1 MKTKSLLLATALLMS
16 TSALAQKNTFK
27 GVVLD
32 DLGDPVIGATIQVK
46 GVKGAGAITDLDG
59 NFVIDADANQ
69 TLVITYIGYK
79 DAEIRPSANMKITLK
94 QDDKALDEVVV
105 VGYGVQKKSV
115 VTAAIAKVSTE
126 DLAGKSPVRV
136 DNALKG
142 LAAGVNVTSSSG
154 QPGEGSKVRVRGTG
168 TINNSDPLYIVD
180 GMPIEGGLDYLNPS
194 DIESIEVLKDA
205 ASGAI
210 YGARAANGVI
220 LVTTK
225 KGKMGK
231 AQINYNFSY
240 GWQSAWKKRDV
251 TSATDYAILQNERAV
266 NGGQA
271 PVYADPYNLKDS
283 NGAPINGFGTD
294 WQDLVFNDNAPV
306 QNHEVSIS
314 GASEK
319 INYYLSMGYY
329 KQEGIV
335 GGNYG
340 QSNYERLSLRSNNI
354 YNVMDASKERNFL
367 NKLDV
372 NVNMAYTR
380 VKSTGISTNSEF
392 GSVLGSA
399 LYMAPTLA
407 PTVTDGNVAK
417 SYYDKLED
425 PNVYDSEGKVIG
437 TRDFYE
443 IPRDAN
449 GNYYTIPGMAGTY
462 QEMNN
467 PLAMMSIPAAKNWSH
482 KFVPKFSID
491 LQLWDNLK
499 YHFTYSA
506 DLSFWGTD
514 SYVASKYYLS
524 GNNKQTHTSATK
536 SSSKG
541 INWQVENTLTYD
553 KTIGKHS
560 FAVVLGQSAMKNKS
574 DYLGGS
580 RWNLVNV
587 NKPSIDYATGNY
599 VQTIVTDEEGK
610 IISVGTPTI
619 QHSVYGG
626 NNVVHTI
633 SSLFGRI
640 SYNYDE
646 KYMFQ
651 ATIRRDGSSRFGTN
665 NKYGTFPSASVGW
678 NIMNEKF
685 MENTRDWLSNL
696 KFRASWGK
704 NGNDNIGDF
713 RYTVLTSM
721 GNNVLFGKNAT
732 KFNGSKANAT
742 ANPDLKWEES
752 EQTDIGFDFGF
763 FGSAL
768 TFSADYY
775 VKKTNGMLITMPIPS
790 YVGETKPIGNV
801 GDMKNSGLEFELGY
815 KWHISDARFNAKA
828 NVSYLHNELTNLGND
843 TGYIDLDSF
852 QGLSGG
858 GTRGSNGQPFPY
870 FYGYKTAGVFQNMDE
885 VKAYVNKDGNMI
897 MPDAQPGDVR
907 FVDVNGDGK
916 ISADDRTNIGNGTPK
931 WTFGF
936 NLGAEW
942 KGFDFNLFLQGVTG
956 NKVFDATYRTDVY
969 SGNFPSW
976 MLSRWTGEGTSN
988 KYPILKAGDATN
1000 WQVSD
1005 LYICDGSYLRVKN
1018 ISLGYTL
1025 PKNLTQKL
1033 SISRLRFYVMAENL
1047 ITWTKYWGFDPEI
1060 SSGGTSLGVDRGIYP
1075 QARTY
1080 TIGFNLSF

>member
-1 MKTKSLLLATALLMS
+1 MLAGTLLLS
-16 TSALAQKNTFK
+16 TSAFAQKNTFK

-32 DLGDPVIGATIQVK
+32 DQGEPVIGATIQVK
-46 GVKGAGAITDLDG
+46 GTKGAGAITDLDG
-59 NFVIDADANQ
+59 NFTIDADANQ

-79 DAEIRPSANMKITLK
+79 NAEVRPSANMKITLK
-94 QDDKALDEVVV
+94 QDDKTLDEVVV

-115 VTAAIAKVSTE
+115 VTASIAKVAAE

-154 QPGEGSKVRVRGTG
+154 QPGASPKVRIRGTG

-210 YGARAANGVI
+210 YGARAANGVV

-225 KGKMGK
+225 KGKIGK

-271 PVYADPYNLKDS
+271 PIYADPYKLTDS
-283 NGAPINGFGTD
+283 NGDAINGFGTD
-294 WQDLVFNDNAPV
+294 WQKLVFNDNAPV

-319 INYYLSMGYY
+319 LNYYLSMGYY
-329 KQEGIV
+329 KQEGII

-340 QSNYERLSLRSNNI
+340 RSNYERLSLRSNNI
-354 YNVMDASKERNFL
+354 YNVLDFTKDRNFL

-372 NVNMAYTR
+372 TVNVAYTR
-380 VKSTGISTNSEF
+380 VKSTGVDANSIY
-392 GSVLGSA
+392 GSILGSA

-407 PTVTDGNVAK
+407 PTVTNAALAEKYYRTYESPYTYGDDGQPNG
-417 SYYDKLED
+417 SRDTYYEL
-425 PNVYDSEGKVIG
+425 
-437 TRDFYE
+437 
-443 IPRDAN
+443 PRDAA
-449 GNYYTIPGMAGTY
+449 GNYYTIPGMGGTY

-467 PLAMMSIPAAKNWSH
+467 PLAMLSLPAAKNWSH

-506 DLSFWGTD
+506 DLSFWGQD
-514 SYVASKYYLS
+514 SATTSMYYLS
-524 GNNKQTHTSATK
+524 GNNKAEHTSAYK
-536 SSSKG
+536 SSEKG

-560 FAVVLGQSAMKNKS
+560 FAIVLGQSAMKNKS
-574 DYLGGS
+574 DYLNGS

-599 VQTIVTDEEGK
+599 SQTIVKDADGN
-610 IISVGTPTI
+610 IISVGSPQI
-619 QHSVYGG
+619 QYSVSGG
-626 NNVVHTI
+626 NNVAHTI
-633 SSLFGRI
+633 SSLFGRL

-646 KYMFQ
+646 KYMLQ
-651 ATIRRDGSSRFGTN
+651 ATVRRDGSSRFGPSH
-665 NKYGTFPSASVGW
+665 KYGTFPSASIGW

-685 MENTRDWLSNL
+685 MESTRGWLSNL
-696 KFRASWGK
+696 KLRASWGK

-713 RYTVLTSM
+713 RYTVLTAM
-721 GNNVLFGKNAT
+721 GNNVLFGKDAI
-732 KFNGSKANAT
+732 KYNGSKANAT

-752 EQTDIGFDFGF
+752 EQTDIGLDFGF

-775 VKKTNGMLITMPIPS
+775 KKKTNGMLITMPIPS

-801 GDMKNSGLEFELGY
+801 GDMENSGFEFELGY
-815 KWHISDARFNAKA
+815 KWNISDARFNAKA
-828 NVSYLHNELTNLGND
+828 NVTYLHNELTNLGND

-852 QGLSGG
+852 QGISGG
-858 GTRGSNGQPFPY
+858 GTRGSNGEPFPY
-870 FYGYKTAGVFQNMDE
+870 FYGYKTAGVFQNMSE
-885 VKAYVNKDGNMI
+885 VQAYVNKDGNMI
-897 MPDAQPGDVR
+897 MPDAKPGDVR

-916 ISADDRTNIGNGTPK
+916 IDADDRTNIGNGTPK

-936 NLGAEW
+936 NLNAEW

-956 NKVFDATYRTDVY
+956 NKVFDATYRSDVY

-976 MLSRWTGEGTSN
+976 MLGRWTGEGTSN
-988 KYPILKAGDATN
+988 KYPILKNGDATN

-1005 LYICDGSYLRVKN
+1005 LYLCDGSYLRLKN

-1025 PKNLTQKL
+1025 PKSITQKI

-1060 SSGGTSLGVDRGIYP
+1060 SSGGTSLGVDYGVYP

-1080 TIGFNLSF
+1080 TIGLNLSF

>member
-16 TSALAQKNTFK
+16 TSAFAQKNTFK

-32 DLGDPVIGATIQVK
+32 DLGEPVIGATIQVK

-69 TLVITYIGYK
+69 TLLITYIGYK

-154 QPGEGSKVRVRGTG
+154 QPGASPKVRIRGTG

-210 YGARAANGVI
+210 YGARAANGVV

-251 TSATDYAILQNERAV
+251 TSATDYAILQNERAL

-271 PVYADPYNLKDS
+271 PIYADPYNLTDS
-283 NGAPINGFGTD
+283 NGKPIKGFGTD

-380 VKSTGISTNSEF
+380 VKSTGIDANSIY
-392 GSVLGSA
+392 GSILGSS
-399 LYMAPTLA
+399 LYLAPTLA
-407 PTVTDGNVAK
+407 PTVTDPAMVK
-417 SYYDKLED
+417 KYYDTYED
-425 PNVYDSEGKVIG
+425 PNTYDAEGNITGK
-437 TRDFYE
+437 RNAYE
-443 IPRDAN
+443 LLRDAN
-449 GNYYTIPGMAGTY
+449 GNYYTIPGMGGTY

-467 PLAMMSIPAAKNWSH
+467 PLAMLSIPAAKNWSH

-506 DLSFWGTD
+506 DLSFWGNRQLCGFQI
-514 SYVASKYYLS
+514 LS
-524 GNNKQTHTSATK
+524 L
-536 SSSKG
+536 
-541 INWQVENTLTYD
+541 WQ
-553 KTIGKHS
+553 
-560 FAVVLGQSAMKNKS
+560 
-574 DYLGGS
+574 
-580 RWNLVNV
+580 
-587 NKPSIDYATGNY
+587 
-599 VQTIVTDEEGK
+599 
-610 IISVGTPTI
+610 
-619 QHSVYGG
+619 
-626 NNVVHTI
+626 
-633 SSLFGRI
+633 
-640 SYNYDE
+640 
-646 KYMFQ
+646 
-651 ATIRRDGSSRFGTN
+651 
-665 NKYGTFPSASVGW
+665 
-678 NIMNEKF
+678 
-685 MENTRDWLSNL
+685 
-696 KFRASWGK
+696 
-704 NGNDNIGDF
+704 
-713 RYTVLTSM
+713 
-721 GNNVLFGKNAT
+721 
-732 KFNGSKANAT
+732 
-742 ANPDLKWEES
+742 
-752 EQTDIGFDFGF
+752 
-763 FGSAL
+763 
-768 TFSADYY
+768 
-775 VKKTNGMLITMPIPS
+775 
-790 YVGETKPIGNV
+790 
-801 GDMKNSGLEFELGY
+801 
-815 KWHISDARFNAKA
+815 
-828 NVSYLHNELTNLGND
+828 
-843 TGYIDLDSF
+843 
-852 QGLSGG
+852 
-858 GTRGSNGQPFPY
+858 
-870 FYGYKTAGVFQNMDE
+870 
-885 VKAYVNKDGNMI
+885 
-897 MPDAQPGDVR
+897 
-907 FVDVNGDGK
+907 
-916 ISADDRTNIGNGTPK
+916 
-931 WTFGF
+931 
-936 NLGAEW
+936 
-942 KGFDFNLFLQGVTG
+942 
-956 NKVFDATYRTDVY
+956 
-969 SGNFPSW
+969 
-976 MLSRWTGEGTSN
+976 
-988 KYPILKAGDATN
+988 
-1000 WQVSD
+1000 
-1005 LYICDGSYLRVKN
+1005 
-1018 ISLGYTL
+1018 
-1025 PKNLTQKL
+1025 
-1033 SISRLRFYVMAENL
+1033 
-1047 ITWTKYWGFDPEI
+1047 
-1060 SSGGTSLGVDRGIYP
+1060 
-1075 QARTY
+1075 
-1080 TIGFNLSF
+1080 

>member
-1 MKTKSLLLATALLMS
+1 
-16 TSALAQKNTFK
+16 
-27 GVVLD
+27 
-32 DLGDPVIGATIQVK
+32 
-46 GVKGAGAITDLDG
+46 
-59 NFVIDADANQ
+59 
-69 TLVITYIGYK
+69 
-79 DAEIRPSANMKITLK
+79 MKITLK

-154 QPGEGSKVRVRGTG
+154 QPGASPKVRIRGTG

-210 YGARAANGVI
+210 YGARAANGVV

-251 TSATDYAILQNERAV
+251 TSATDYAILQNERAL

-271 PVYADPYNLKDS
+271 PIYADPYNLTDS
-283 NGAPINGFGTD
+283 NGKPIKGFGTD

-354 YNVMDASKERNFL
+354 YNVLDASKERNFL

-372 NVNMAYTR
+372 TVNMAYTR
-380 VKSTGISTNSEF
+380 VKSTGVDANSIY
-392 GSVLGSA
+392 GSILGSS
-399 LYMAPTLA
+399 LYLAPTLA
-407 PTVTDGNVAK
+407 PTVTDPAMVK
-417 SYYDKLED
+417 KYYDTYED
-425 PNVYDSEGKVIG
+425 PNTYDAEGNITGK
-437 TRDFYE
+437 RNAYE
-443 IPRDAN
+443 LLRDAN
-449 GNYYTIPGMAGTY
+449 GNYYTIPGMGGTY

-467 PLAMMSIPAAKNWSH
+467 PLAMLSIPAAKNWSH

-524 GNNKQTHTSATK
+524 GNNKREHTEAYK
-536 SSSKG
+536 SSDKG

-574 DYLGGS
+574 DYLNGS

-587 NKPSIDYATGNY
+587 NKPSIDFATGNY
-599 VQTIVTDEEGK
+599 EQTIVKDADGK
-610 IISVGTPTI
+610 IISVGAPQI
-619 QHSVYGG
+619 QHSVSGG
-626 NNVVHTI
+626 NNVVHAI
-633 SSLFGRI
+633 SSLFGRL

-646 KYMFQ
+646 KYMLQLQSAEMAQ
-651 ATIRRDGSSRFGTN
+651 AVSDHLIN
-665 NKYGTFPSASVGW
+665 MVPSHQLLLV
-678 NIMNEKF
+678 
-685 MENTRDWLSNL
+685 
-696 KFRASWGK
+696 
-704 NGNDNIGDF
+704 
-713 RYTVLTSM
+713 
-721 GNNVLFGKNAT
+721 
-732 KFNGSKANAT
+732 
-742 ANPDLKWEES
+742 
-752 EQTDIGFDFGF
+752 
-763 FGSAL
+763 
-768 TFSADYY
+768 
-775 VKKTNGMLITMPIPS
+775 
-790 YVGETKPIGNV
+790 
-801 GDMKNSGLEFELGY
+801 
-815 KWHISDARFNAKA
+815 
-828 NVSYLHNELTNLGND
+828 
-843 TGYIDLDSF
+843 
-852 QGLSGG
+852 
-858 GTRGSNGQPFPY
+858 
-870 FYGYKTAGVFQNMDE
+870 
-885 VKAYVNKDGNMI
+885 
-897 MPDAQPGDVR
+897 
-907 FVDVNGDGK
+907 
-916 ISADDRTNIGNGTPK
+916 
-931 WTFGF
+931 
-936 NLGAEW
+936 
-942 KGFDFNLFLQGVTG
+942 
-956 NKVFDATYRTDVY
+956 
-969 SGNFPSW
+969 
-976 MLSRWTGEGTSN
+976 GTS
-988 KYPILKAGDATN
+988 
-1000 WQVSD
+1000 
-1005 LYICDGSYLRVKN
+1005 
-1018 ISLGYTL
+1018 
-1025 PKNLTQKL
+1025 
-1033 SISRLRFYVMAENL
+1033 
-1047 ITWTKYWGFDPEI
+1047 
-1060 SSGGTSLGVDRGIYP
+1060 
-1075 QARTY
+1075 
-1080 TIGFNLSF
+1080 

>member
-32 DLGDPVIGATIQVK
+32 DLGEPVIGATVQVK

-154 QPGEGSKVRVRGTG
+154 QPGASPKVRIRGTG
-168 TINNSDPLYIVD
+168 TISNSDPLYIVD

-225 KGKMGK
+225 KGKIGK

-271 PVYADPYNLKDS
+271 PIYADPYKLTDS
-283 NGAPINGFGTD
+283 NGNPINGFGTD

-340 QSNYERLSLRSNNI
+340 QSNYERLSMRSNNI
-354 YNVMDASKERNFL
+354 YNVLDASKDRNFL

-372 NVNMAYTR
+372 TVNMAYTR
-380 VKSTGISTNSEF
+380 VKSTGIDANSN

-399 LYMAPTLA
+399 LYLAPTLA
-407 PTVTDGNVAK
+407 PTVTNSNVAK
-417 SYYDKLED
+417 KYYNTYED
-425 PNVYDSEGKVIG
+425 PNTYDADGNITG
-437 TRDFYE
+437 TRDTYE
-443 IPRDAN
+443 LLRDAN
-449 GNYYTIPGMAGTY
+449 GNYYTIPGMGGTY

-467 PLAMMSIPAAKNWSH
+467 PLAMMARPAAKNWSRS

-506 DLSFWGTD
+506 DLSFWGSD
-514 SYVASKYYLS
+514 SYTASKYYLS
-524 GNNKQTHTSATK
+524 GNVKAEHTQAYK
-536 SSSKG
+536 SSDKG

-574 DYLGGS
+574 DYLNGS

-587 NKPSIDYATGNY
+587 NKPSIDYATGKY
-599 VQTIVTDEEGK
+599 SQTIVKDADGN
-610 IISVGTPTI
+610 IISVGAPTI
-619 QHSVYGG
+619 EHAVSGG
-626 NNVVHTI
+626 NNVVHAI
-633 SSLFGRI
+633 SSLFGRL

-646 KYMFQ
+646 KYMLQ
-651 ATIRRDGSSRFGTN
+651 ATIRR
-665 NKYGTFPSASVGW
+665 
-678 NIMNEKF
+678 
-685 MENTRDWLSNL
+685 
-696 KFRASWGK
+696 
-704 NGNDNIGDF
+704 
-713 RYTVLTSM
+713 
-721 GNNVLFGKNAT
+721 
-732 KFNGSKANAT
+732 
-742 ANPDLKWEES
+742 
-752 EQTDIGFDFGF
+752 
-763 FGSAL
+763 
-768 TFSADYY
+768 
-775 VKKTNGMLITMPIPS
+775 
-790 YVGETKPIGNV
+790 
-801 GDMKNSGLEFELGY
+801 
-815 KWHISDARFNAKA
+815 
-828 NVSYLHNELTNLGND
+828 
-843 TGYIDLDSF
+843 
-852 QGLSGG
+852 
-858 GTRGSNGQPFPY
+858 
-870 FYGYKTAGVFQNMDE
+870 
-885 VKAYVNKDGNMI
+885 
-897 MPDAQPGDVR
+897 
-907 FVDVNGDGK
+907 
-916 ISADDRTNIGNGTPK
+916 
-931 WTFGF
+931 
-936 NLGAEW
+936 
-942 KGFDFNLFLQGVTG
+942 
-956 NKVFDATYRTDVY
+956 
-969 SGNFPSW
+969 
-976 MLSRWTGEGTSN
+976 
-988 KYPILKAGDATN
+988 
-1000 WQVSD
+1000 
-1005 LYICDGSYLRVKN
+1005 
-1018 ISLGYTL
+1018 
-1025 PKNLTQKL
+1025 
-1033 SISRLRFYVMAENL
+1033 
-1047 ITWTKYWGFDPEI
+1047 
-1060 SSGGTSLGVDRGIYP
+1060 
-1075 QARTY
+1075 
-1080 TIGFNLSF
+1080 

>member
-1 MKTKSLLLATALLMS
+1 MKTKSILLASALLMS
-16 TSALAQKNTFK
+16 ASAFAQKNTFR

-32 DLGDPVIGATIQVK
+32 DQGEPVIGATIQVK
-46 GVKGAGAITDLDG
+46 GQKGAGAITDLDG
-59 NFVIDADANQ
+59 NFTIDADGGQ

-79 DAEIRPSANMKITLK
+79 DAEVKPSANMRITLK
-94 QDDKALDEVVV
+94 QDDKTLDEVVV

-115 VTAAIAKVSTE
+115 VTAAIAKVGSE

-154 QPGEGSKVRVRGTG
+154 QPGASPKVRIRGTG

-225 KGKMGK
+225 KGKIGK

-271 PVYADPYNLKDS
+271 PIYADPYKLTDS
-283 NGAPINGFGTD
+283 NGDAINGFGTD

-314 GASEK
+314 GASDK
-319 INYYLSMGYY
+319 VNYYLSMGYY

-354 YNVMDASKERNFL
+354 YNVLDASKERNFL

-372 NVNMAYTR
+372 TVNMAYTR
-380 VKSTGISTNSEF
+380 VKSTGIDANSIY

-399 LYMAPTLA
+399 LYLAPTLA
-407 PTVTDGNVAK
+407 PTVTNGNVAK
-417 SYYDKLED
+417 KYYDAYED
-425 PNVYDSEGKVIG
+425 PNTYDANGKVNG
-437 TRDFYE
+437 TRETYE
-443 IPRDAN
+443 LLRDAN
-449 GNYYTIPGMAGTY
+449 GNYYTIPGMGGTY

-467 PLAMMSIPAAKNWSH
+467 PLAMMARPAGKNWSH

-514 SYVASKYYLS
+514 SYTASKYYLS
-524 GNNKQTHTSATK
+524 GNNYSTHTSAYK
-536 SSSKG
+536 SSDKG

-574 DYLGGS
+574 DYLNGS

-599 VQTIVTDEEGK
+599 TQTITKDEAGN
-610 IISVGTPTI
+610 IISVGAPTI
-619 QHSVYGG
+619 EHGVSGG
-626 NNVVHTI
+626 NNVVHAI
-633 SSLFGRI
+633 SSLFGRL

-646 KYMFQ
+646 KYMLQ
-651 ATIRRDGSSRFGTN
+651 ATIRRDGSSRFGPTH
-665 NKYGTFPSASVGW
+665 KYGTFPSASIGW

-685 MENTRDWLSNL
+685 MESTRDWLSNL

-713 RYTVLTSM
+713 RYT
-721 GNNVLFGKNAT
+721 
-732 KFNGSKANAT
+732 
-742 ANPDLKWEES
+742 
-752 EQTDIGFDFGF
+752 
-763 FGSAL
+763 
-768 TFSADYY
+768 
-775 VKKTNGMLITMPIPS
+775 
-790 YVGETKPIGNV
+790 
-801 GDMKNSGLEFELGY
+801 
-815 KWHISDARFNAKA
+815 
-828 NVSYLHNELTNLGND
+828 
-843 TGYIDLDSF
+843 
-852 QGLSGG
+852 
-858 GTRGSNGQPFPY
+858 
-870 FYGYKTAGVFQNMDE
+870 
-885 VKAYVNKDGNMI
+885 
-897 MPDAQPGDVR
+897 
-907 FVDVNGDGK
+907 
-916 ISADDRTNIGNGTPK
+916 DRK
-931 WTFGF
+931 S
-936 NLGAEW
+936 
-942 KGFDFNLFLQGVTG
+942 V
-956 NKVFDATYRTDVY
+956 V
-969 SGNFPSW
+969 
-976 MLSRWTGEGTSN
+976 
-988 KYPILKAGDATN
+988 
-1000 WQVSD
+1000 
-1005 LYICDGSYLRVKN
+1005 
-1018 ISLGYTL
+1018 
-1025 PKNLTQKL
+1025 
-1033 SISRLRFYVMAENL
+1033 
-1047 ITWTKYWGFDPEI
+1047 
-1060 SSGGTSLGVDRGIYP
+1060 
-1075 QARTY
+1075 
-1080 TIGFNLSF
+1080 